1 VRPDEEAFYPPTET
15 LDMDERVHEHAEVL
29 VD

>member
-1 VRPDEEAFYPPTET
+1 VRPDEEAFTRRPRP